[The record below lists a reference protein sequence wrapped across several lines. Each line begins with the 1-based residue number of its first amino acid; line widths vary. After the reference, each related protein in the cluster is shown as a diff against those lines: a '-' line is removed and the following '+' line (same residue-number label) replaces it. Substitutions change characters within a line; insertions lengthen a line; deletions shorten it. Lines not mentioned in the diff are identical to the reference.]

1 MSNNK
6 GKVTKKSNTNLKW
19 FNNVAKSLGYATTDL
34 VTELVPASSEFV
46 KSNYESTTELV
57 NNMRQ
62 NRSSGKRFTTQLGN
76 IEQVKIGQTA
86 LRNALEDIK
95 SGKIYNKERED
106 SFFDSEIDSAGSES
120 FGIDFGDDDFSF
132 GDDFDSDDEFEDVD
146 IDDSDPNV
154 TNVKKVNVK
163 NVNNNIERSVNM
175 LPLAKAMSNQTNA
188 IVTSIQ
194 GSSQVQT
201 ALTGEFMMMY
211 NNTSTATVGGLTAI
225 NDNLSL
231 LVDFQNNSMSK
242 YIGAS
247 LKYYEDNLKKI
258 DDSLELLRDGFSG
271 KLNEDTSRKQ
281 SKNDGIDPFLGNG
294 GLDIKEYIK
303 LVKSNIRREA
313 EANDMASALG
323 MFWNDTDTLREMAT
337 NPLKMVLNGA
347 MKSAIPKS
355 LKEKLSNVDET
366 FSNFFPAL
374 LNRVA
379 STKDS
384 DNPILQMVNTIFGV
398 NPKVKRSIDLGNYN
412 KGVIGF
418 DGESKKALVE
428 VIPTYLRKIESAL
441 SGSEEKIYDY
451 STGKF
456 KSAKK
461 LKEDYENEVLRTKTS
476 GYGSFKSE
484 FKEIAKSF
492 NIGSEEELKTF
503 YDEIDRYLVKMT
515 DRGKA
520 INPLKQLL
528 PNGEILDELT
538 DNGLFVGMDDM
549 REVFGKIYKMLPKK
563 VQTELLGSGINMSM
577 SKLDKF
583 NSDIELNPH
592 KFGYAALNNGIGV
605 NEMFTEKNGKLVLKK
620 GTLTSGSVDKF
631 GLSQIDYLRDI
642 RQILSKGIVT
652 FPHNTSGGTDNFIN
666 PHQSFLDD
674 TVENSKKYKSSNR
687 FDKSNITNGNK
698 EAYKVNDFYELNN
711 LPEDVI
717 SDIVNKRRNN
727 KNNLSGFKSSGLY
740 KFLDKNE
747 KLHGLR
753 DVADKLIGT
762 PIKVLENMS
771 EATED
776 LMFTALHGTEEE
788 IDIKQAYSDFK
799 DKIFGDLPKGS
810 NATLKFEGILP
821 PKVAKFFSENKL
833 QLKVGGGLGLLGSF
847 FLPGGPIAGT
857 ILGMGTG
864 LATKAD
870 WFQQFLY
877 GDNFKDEKNWKSG
890 FFGKALNKFGGKLE
904 EWGIDPKYS
913 AFLSTGGAGLGL
925 LSSFF
930 LPFGPVGGSLL
941 GLAGGITASSDKF
954 QTWLFGEKGEDDKR
968 RGGFLTKFTNWF
980 DINVKDKML
989 IKMSEIGLNISD
1001 FFYDSISEPFL
1012 DAIAPLKH
1020 MFADVADKTKEMFY
1034 RGWETI
1040 NENVFKVFH
1049 ENVAKPFGETMEK
1062 FVLDPLKKF
1071 MNKTLSLAGKV
1082 LGGIISAP
1090 FKALGLVGDKVD
1102 AKNEKKALK
1111 SEKQNRW
1118 DNDVQEMKE
1127 KFINGEIK
1135 FADLKNFIKRRGDLK
1150 GSEKEAFL
1158 QEVLPYRDR
1167 RKEDKENRRKAREE
1181 KRETKLQEIRNRK
1194 LANQDKRDF
1203 AINHDYKYTSQEQ
1216 IDLEKEQ
1223 INLFRAAKEQGEES
1237 VIALKSINNII
1248 DNIGDKNDDQVSML
1262 KQIRDLIAQGPKAIF
1277 DTAKDKISDKFI
1289 TKSKNVSQERRTL
1302 RNNPLIRSFGESKIE
1317 GSHASGLD
1325 NVPRDGYVA
1334 ELHEG
1339 EMIIPAQQANIL
1351 RQQAGV
1357 KKERASKVK
1366 GQLNDS
1372 NDIVNSLDKRLI
1384 GTKNDYIRRIARD
1397 TRIIAAEVKGQLDG
1411 VGNNVFKTRK
1421 ILQNAY
1427 GIEDSDIA
1435 GSANKSR
1442 QGFMGK
1448 LRHAMFKPLDFLK
1461 DFVYDNIMK
1470 PINWVREK
1478 IQNVTEW
1485 FGNAFESMKN
1495 FGKSIV
1501 STGAKVVGAVGK
1513 TALKVVDGL
1522 VDVGNVVGK
1531 MFVKGAGRVIS
1542 DIYGGAKFLVTN
1554 AFKGI
1559 FKGFE
1564 SIGKV
1569 ALATADTIGNAANFL
1584 GNAMVDI
1591 AKGMYTFTKDVST
1604 LLYKGIKGTFKT
1616 AAKIATGVVKGVVGT
1631 IKGTVSGAIKG
1642 VNFITNKLFNR
1653 NKDSVLGA
1661 NKVQI
1666 VGGRLDSVGELESPV
1681 EISKTTITNIVNEY
1695 SNKTLDVNVKSLPS
1709 GEQSGLRP
1717 LVAKSAPV
1725 KSNVVQFPGIQ
1736 TQIPGSD
1743 QFNKVVK
1750 KNQEVEEKK
1759 KKQEEENNKHK
1770 EYTTR
1775 KTANYVKEENEKKK
1789 EKAEFKQYT
1798 KVMSGAAVATAKTSV
1813 EQYNFWDKIFG
1824 KNGKVSRFME
1834 TIGKLFSGLKDV
1846 FSKFTGGL
1854 GNGLLGSGLN
1864 LLKTA
1869 APMIVPFLLSLYE
1882 KNRVN
1887 KNLENGADNVVTAW
1901 LGQGDERRLNGDGE
1915 YVYDGNR
1922 TESYAKLPLRQGS
1935 RAYIAKLGTQTMDT
1949 LSQYGNVAKEAFT
1962 NTFRQVG
1969 TNGPNKKTMLNTIG
1983 EKVVARGQL
1992 FKAEVALGAD
2002 LFKDKHAELIQ
2013 KTTSVLDNIV
2023 TSICTAVQKKFP
2035 KLAGQASSI
2044 SKNIVSLFTK
2054 AASDKAIFSKFS
2066 AKLTNFFV
2074 ELGAGAATAG
2084 VLDVGL
2090 AAWDATTG
2098 FMEAANLFGVHTDQ
2112 VDLLMR
2118 VISSVMK
2125 TITKFS
2131 VVQILDIVNDMVA
2144 ECLGLNVKRQIAT
2157 LIYQAI
2163 PFGDSEKLKIN
2174 QDAIDAELEAYN
2186 SENNTNMSK
2195 EAYLDMVSPT
2205 VADKLLGSD
2214 FTKNFLGTFSKNQAA
2229 KYMNK
2234 DASELSF
2241 MDRLAY
2247 AGAHTLT
2254 SFGNFFRKEE
2264 NRKDETGLMTAYK
2277 NTKSIFSKSGAQQ
2290 NMGLNQDAKL
2300 SLVDRVA
2307 NTGVTLSNTIANLFR
2322 SPEEKRTNSEA
2333 MSAYATKRN
2342 TKAQEKI
2349 DKANAILE
2357 DEDSNFFQKQFAK
2370 ISKSRNQKK
2379 LGIETDKQR
2388 KKREKKEEKQ
2398 NKKKSSKKNA
2408 SKNKKTASEDNF
2420 IPDTGYNGGDDNLDM
2435 MYMSAYNMYMNGL
2448 ISDEKFAQYKAD
2460 AGISDSYYDNMI
2472 NKGKNKSAGYGAGNS
2487 KTTEPAQ
2494 KAVSIKN
2501 NSDEKVNVG
2510 KLQKDV
2516 DKSLDSISKSMSKN
2530 VTKISKSFTKGMNK
2544 VIKSLEKDMKKVDR
2558 DISKGFNSAG
2568 NSFVKSFKKLIKE
2581 MDKVTSKTTKNLTKN
2596 TKKEMTS
2603 FEKSNKNVI
2612 EKTEELIETIGKK
2625 VTSVIDNIKG
2635 INLPSIQLPD
2645 FSNIFN
2651 FGNKSSSEKSTT
2663 NNSSKNSEDESLL
2676 SKIKNIFSLGKGGQ
2690 TTTTPAPITNKTEN
2704 INNFTYYSQNDNRW
2718 GNKKLIGGE
2727 TVADAGCGPTS
2738 LAMVMSQMHGKQIT
2752 PDMIASMA
2760 PENLP
2765 GFSTPD
2771 LFPNIARKFNT
2782 NAHDVRSIK
2791 EVKEQLKQGRPVI
2804 ISGKG
2809 VGTNNPYTKE
2819 GHIVVATG
2827 LDGDN
2832 IIVNDPRGAGLSK
2845 PYTAEE
2851 LENGFNL
2858 GYTFTK
2864 PGQENERFIPEYD
2877 PHESPG
2883 ATGDNVDIG
2892 KAGSSGGQVR
2902 LFDKVIQYARAFKG
2916 KLKYSMD
2923 TNVRNWINNG
2933 KLGADCSSFTQH
2945 VFKTVAGIDIGANT
2959 GQQLTK
2965 GGTEISVDN
2974 AQPGDLIL
2982 FKGTYN
2988 SSHPRGVSHVGIVS
3002 DNNGNMIDQGSS
3014 GAAPKERSYLSS
3026 YWKSKLLTAVRPLTN
3041 PNQMVDPTVSNG
3053 NKAIG
3058 TVVATPSGIP
3068 DVSGGSAIN
3077 TSTSNSEV
3085 PQVNTMGAFDLMSN
3099 AFQNYSASVW
3109 NGKEVDL
3116 FATQNTSTDSTG
3128 TTTDI
3133 NGREVKALF
3142 TAYYPAN
3149 NKLQGGY
3156 KDAMGNQLDLS
3167 KMTCA
3172 APKEIPFGTKIQVK
3186 GTGTEKDGQIYTVTD
3201 RGGAIKVRGDEYQ
3214 FDLLMKDHD
3223 TAYSWGRKS
3232 GSAVVGDSA
3241 GKGPNYGYTGDYPD
3255 TMNNFA
3261 YYSQA
3266 DPRWANT
3273 AIDDSDLATAG
3284 CGPTTSA
3291 MVMTQL
3297 TGRRYLPSTIL
3308 NVARDHIDRNGSK
3321 WSLFPYLAKQF
3332 KTGIKESITSVS
3344 KIKSELEQ
3352 GNPVILSGTNS
3363 KSNSPYTKAGHIVA
3377 AVGMDGE
3384 NVLINDPR
3392 SPQHTKAYSKSQIES
3407 GLRGGWSFSKLAETA
3422 NENVPSDGSFTS
3434 GTTQSNLG
3442 SETTNT
3448 MGAFDLMS
3456 NAFQNYSASVWNG
3469 KEVDLFATQ
3478 NTSTDSTGTTPAA
3491 AKWSGTEYDLSKYD
3505 MSGLSSTKQSHI
3517 MKIIH
3522 PVLETF
3528 KTHNLLPSVTIAQS
3542 VGESGWGPSSGLATK
3557 GNNLF
3562 GIKTGSKW
3570 TGKSYSAK
3578 TGEFLNGKNVTI
3590 TDSFRAYDS
3599 MADSVIDRANFLSGS
3614 RYKAM
3619 MSKNT
3624 PKEQFQAMKDGG
3636 YATDPNY
3643 VSKMMKIVND
3653 SKLTR
3658 FDNPKPPVPKSAGK
3672 GGDDN
3677 ISKLTNTVDRQTS
3690 KKNVKYAGKGG
3701 NNTSSTKISMPSKKL
3716 PSIKEGINKLTQTN
3730 IIANV
3735 KNGNGSLTD
3744 TCVEL
3749 ISTIIDELKSI
3760 NTNTANTVNAVKEI
3774 EIVPA
3779 NASVTQISNQNT
3791 NVESAKQKYN
3801 GRTLPLG
3808 TDKGYDLAK
3817 RIASFA

>member
-1 MSNNK
+1 MGSNNK
-6 GKVTKKSNTNLKW
+6 GKITKTSNNNLKW
-19 FNNVAKSLGYATTDL
+19 FNNVAKSLGYATSDL
-34 VTELVPASSEFV
+34 VNELVPASSEFV
-46 KSNYESTTELV
+46 KTNYESTTELV

-62 NRSSGKRFTTQLGN
+62 NRTSGKRFTTQLGN
-76 IEQVKIGQTA
+76 LEQVKIGQTA

-95 SGKIYNKERED
+95 SGNIYNKERED
-106 SFFDSEIDSAGSES
+106 AYFDSELESAGNSA

-132 GDDFDSDDEFEDVD
+132 GDEFDSDSEFEDTE

-163 NVNNNIERSVNM
+163 NVNNNIERSVSM

-231 LVDFQNNSMSK
+231 LVNFQNDSMSK
-242 YIGAS
+242 YISAS

-258 DDSLELLRDGFSG
+258 DDSLELLKDGFSG
-271 KLNEDTSRKQ
+271 KLNEDTRRKQ
-281 SKNDGIDPFLGNG
+281 SRDDDIDPFLGNG

-313 EANDMASALG
+313 ETNDMISTAG
-323 MFWNDTDTLREMAT
+323 MFWNDTDTLKELAN
-337 NPLKMVLNGA
+337 NPLKLLLSGA
-347 MKSAIPKS
+347 MKSAIPNS
-355 LKEKLSNVDET
+355 LKDKLSNVDET

-379 STKDS
+379 ATKDS

-398 NPKVKRSIDLGNYN
+398 NPKVKRNIDLGNYN

-451 STGKF
+451 SSGKF

-461 LKEDYENEVLRTKTS
+461 LKDDYEKEVSRIKTS
-476 GYGSFKSE
+476 GYGTFRNE
-484 FKEIAKSF
+484 FREIAKSF

-503 YDEIDRYLVKMT
+503 YDEVDKYLIKMT

-549 REVFGKIYKMLPKK
+549 RDVFGKIYKMLPKK
-563 VQTELLGSGINMSM
+563 VQAELMGSGINTSM
-577 SKLDKF
+577 SRLDKF
-583 NSDIELNPH
+583 NKDIELNPH
-592 KFGYAALNNGIGV
+592 KFGYAALNDGFGV
-605 NEMFTEKNGKLVLKK
+605 NEMFTERNGKLVLKK
-620 GTLTSGSVDKF
+620 GSLASGTVDKF

-652 FPHNTSGGTDNFIN
+652 FPQGWGGGKINNDKNFVN
-666 PHQSFLDD
+666 PHQSYLDG
-674 TVENSKKYKSSNR
+674 TTLESRKYRRSNR
-687 FDKSNITNGNK
+687 IKTSNGINGDN
-698 EAYKVNDFYELNN
+698 EAYKVEDFYELNK
-711 LPEDVI
+711 LPEDI
-717 SDIVNKRRNN
+717 LREEINKRRNN
-727 KNNLSGFKSSGLY
+727 TNEPTGFKSSFLY
-740 KFLDKNE
+740 KALDKNQ
-747 KLHGLR
+747 KLHGFR

-762 PIKVLENMS
+762 PIKVLENMT

-776 LMFTALHGTEEE
+776 LMFTALHGTEDE
-788 IDIKQAYSDFK
+788 IDIRQAYDNFK
-799 DKIFGDLPKGS
+799 SKIFGDLPKDS
-810 NATLKFEGILP
+810 DATFKFEGILP

-857 ILGMGTG
+857 ILGMSTG

-877 GDNFKDEKNWKSG
+877 GDNFKDEKDWKSG

-980 DINVKDKML
+980 DINVKDKIS

-1001 FFYDSISEPFL
+1001 FFYESISEPFL

-1020 MFADVADKTKEMFY
+1020 MFADVADKTKEIFY

-1090 FKALGLVGDKVD
+1090 FKALGLVGNKVD
-1102 AKNEKKALK
+1102 AKNEKKALTK
-1111 SEKQNRW
+1111 EKQDRW
-1118 DNDVQEMKE
+1118 DNDVQEMKN

-1150 GSEKEAFL
+1150 GSEKEEFL
-1158 QEVLPYRDR
+1158 KEVLPYRDR
-1167 RKEDKENRRKAREE
+1167 RQEDKENRRKAREE
-1181 KRETKLQEIRNRK
+1181 KRNAKLQNIRDRRS
-1194 LANQDKRDF
+1194 ANQEKRNF
-1203 AINHDYKYTSQEQ
+1203 AIDHDYRYTSQEQ

-1223 INLFRAAKEQGEES
+1223 LELFRAAKTQGEES
-1237 VIALKSINNII
+1237 VAALVSINNMI
-1248 DNIGDKNDDQVSML
+1248 DNIGDTNTDQVNML
-1262 KQIRDLIAQGPKAIF
+1262 KQIRDLIAQGPKAVF
-1277 DTAKDKISDKFI
+1277 DTAKDKITEKLTANAKRED
-1289 TKSKNVSQERRTL
+1289 TQRRTF
-1302 RNNPLIRSFGESKIE
+1302 RNNPLIRSFGKIEIE

-1339 EMIIPAQQANIL
+1339 EMVIPARQANML
-1351 RQQAGV
+1351 REQAGV
-1357 KKERASKVK
+1357 KTEKTSKVQ
-1366 GQLNDS
+1366 GPLNDS
-1372 NDIVNSLDKRLI
+1372 NSVVNSLDKRLI
-1384 GTKNDYIRRIARD
+1384 GTKNDYIRRIASD
-1397 TRIIAAEVKGQLDG
+1397 VRIIAAEVKGQLDG

-1427 GIEDSDIA
+1427 GIEDKDIS

-1448 LRHAMFKPLDFLK
+1448 LRHAMFKPLDFVK
-1461 DFVYDNIMK
+1461 DFIYDSIMK
-1470 PINWVREK
+1470 PINWVQEK

-1485 FGNAFESMKN
+1485 FGTAFEAMKN

-1501 STGAKVVGAVGK
+1501 STGAKVVGAIGK
-1513 TALKVVDGL
+1513 TSLKVVDGL
-1522 VDVGNVVGK
+1522 VDVSNVVGK

-1564 SIGKV
+1564 TVGKV
-1569 ALATADTIGNAANFL
+1569 ALAAADTIGHAANFL

-1591 AKGMYTFTKDVST
+1591 TKGMYTFTKDLTT
-1604 LLYKGIKGTFKT
+1604 LLYNGIKGTFKT
-1616 AAKIATGVVKGVVGT
+1616 AAKIASGVVKGVSSA
-1631 IKGTVSGAIKG
+1631 IKGTVSGAVQGIG
-1642 VNFITNKLFNR
+1642 FVTNKLFN
-1653 NKDSVLGA
+1653 KDSNSLFGVR
-1661 NKVQI
+1661 KVQV
-1666 VGGRLDSVGELESPV
+1666 VGGKLDSIGTIEKPV
-1681 EISKTTITNIVNEY
+1681 EISNSSVTNIVNEY
-1695 SNKTLDVNVKSLPS
+1695 GNKVLDVNVKSLPLEEK
-1709 GEQSGLRP
+1709 GGLRP
-1717 LVAKSAPV
+1717 LVAKSVPTQ
-1725 KSNVVQFPGIQ
+1725 SNVVQFPGMQ
-1736 TQIPGSD
+1736 TNIPGQYSFD
-1743 QFNKVVK
+1743 KAAK
-1750 KNQEVEEKK
+1750 KKQENEEKK
-1759 KKQEEENNKHK
+1759 KKQAEEIEKNRA
-1770 EYTTR
+1770 YTTR
-1775 KTANYVKEENEKKK
+1775 KNANYMKEENEKKK

-1813 EQYNFWDKIFG
+1813 EQYKFWDKIFG
-1824 KNGKVSRFME
+1824 KNGKVSMFME
-1834 TIGKLFSGLKDV
+1834 TIGKLFNGFKDV
-1846 FSKFTGGL
+1846 FSKITSGLGGL
-1854 GNGLLGSGLN
+1854 GNGLLSPGLS

-1869 APMIVPFLLSLYE
+1869 APMIVPFLMSLYE

-1887 KNLENGADNVVTAW
+1887 NNLENGADNVVTAW
-1901 LGQGDERRLNGDGE
+1901 LGQGDEKRLNGEGE
-1915 YVYDGNR
+1915 YVYDGNK
-1922 TESYAKLPLRQGS
+1922 TEAYAKLPLRQGS
-1935 RAYIAKLGTQTMDT
+1935 RAYISKLGTQTIDT
-1949 LSQYGNVAKEAFT
+1949 LSHYGNVAKDAFT
-1962 NTFRQVG
+1962 NTFRQIG
-1969 TNGPNKKTMLNTIG
+1969 TNGPNKKTALNTFG
-1983 EKVVARGQL
+1983 EKVVARTQL
-1992 FKAEVALGAD
+1992 FKAEVDLGVD
-2002 LFKDKHAELIQ
+2002 LFKDKHSEIIQ
-2013 KTTSVLDNIV
+2013 KTSTVLDNVIK
-2023 TSICTAVQKKFP
+2023 SICNAVQKKFP
-2035 KLAGQASSI
+2035 KLAGQTSAI
-2044 SKNIVSLFTK
+2044 SKNIISLFTK
-2054 AASDKAIFSKFS
+2054 AASDKRIFSKFTS
-2066 AKLTNFFV
+2066 KLTNFFV

-2084 VLDVGL
+2084 ILDVGL

-2098 FMEAANLFGVHTDQ
+2098 FMEAANLFGVHKDQ
-2112 VDLLMR
+2112 VDIVMR
-2118 VISSVMK
+2118 VISSAMK
-2125 TITKFS
+2125 AVTKFS
-2131 VVQILDIVNDMVA
+2131 IVQVVDIVNDMVA
-2144 ECLGLNVKRQIAT
+2144 ECMGINIKRKIAT

-2163 PFGDSEKLKIN
+2163 PFTNGDQLKVN
-2174 QDAIDAELEAYN
+2174 QDAIDAELKAYN
-2186 SENNTNMSK
+2186 LENGTNMSK

-2205 VADKLLGSD
+2205 VADKILGSN

-2234 DASELSF
+2234 DVSELSF
-2241 MDRLAY
+2241 MDRVAY

-2254 SFGNFFRKEE
+2254 SFGNLFRKEE
-2264 NRKDETGLMTAYK
+2264 NHKDETGLMTAYK

-2290 NMGLNQDAKL
+2290 NMGLNKDAKL
-2300 SLVDRVA
+2300 SIFDRVA
-2307 NTGVTLSNTIANLFR
+2307 NTGITLSNTIANLFR
-2322 SPEEKRTNSEA
+2322 SPEDKKTNSEA
-2333 MSAYATKRN
+2333 MSAYSTNRN

-2357 DEDSNFFQKQFAK
+2357 DKNSNFFQRQFAK
-2370 ISKSRNQKK
+2370 LSKSKNQNK
-2379 LGIETDKQR
+2379 LGIETDKKR
-2388 KKREKKEEKQ
+2388 KKRDKKEAKQ
-2398 NKKKSSKKNA
+2398 P
-2408 SKNKKTASEDNF
+2408 KKTKMTPTTEDDF
-2420 IPDTGYNGGDDNLDM
+2420 IPVTDTGYTGGNDYLDKLYMGAYAKYLNGEV
-2435 MYMSAYNMYMNGL
+2435 S
-2448 ISDEKFAQYKAD
+2448 EEEFAQYKSD

-2472 NKGKNKSAGYGAGNS
+2472 NKGKNKSAGFGQGTT
-2487 KTTEPAQ
+2487 KTTKPAQ
-2494 KAVSIKN
+2494 KAVEIKN
-2501 NSDEKVNVG
+2501 NADKEVNTD

-2516 DKSLDSISKSMSKN
+2516 DKSLNSISKTMSKN
-2530 VTKISKSFTKGMNK
+2530 VNNISKSFTSGMNK
-2544 VIKSLEKDMKKVDR
+2544 IIKSLEKDMKKVDK
-2558 DISKGFNSAG
+2558 DISKGFNNTS
-2568 NSFVKSFKKLIKE
+2568 NTFVKAFKKLIKE
-2581 MDKVTSKTTKNLTKN
+2581 MDKVTSKTTKNLDKK
-2596 TKKEMTS
+2596 TKKEMDS
-2603 FEKSNKNVI
+2603 FEKANKNVI
-2612 EKTEELIETIGKK
+2612 KKTEELIETIGKK

-2645 FSNIFN
+2645 FSQIFKSSN
-2651 FGNKSSSEKSTT
+2651 SNSKSSSST
-2663 NNSSKNSEDESLL
+2663 SSKSSTDAEDSSLL
-2676 SKIKNIFSLGKGGQ
+2676 SKFKNIFSLGKGGQ
-2690 TTTTPAPITNKTEN
+2690 VVTTPAPINNKTEN

-2718 GNKKLIGGE
+2718 GSKKLIGGE

-2752 PDMIASMA
+2752 PDVIASMA

-2782 NAHDVRSIK
+2782 NAHDIRNIK

-2809 VGTNNPYTKE
+2809 SGANNPYTKE

-2851 LENGFNL
+2851 LANGFNL

-2864 PGQENERFIPEYD
+2864 PGQENERFIPEFN
-2877 PHESPG
+2877 PNESPG
-2883 ATGDNVDIG
+2883 AIGDNADIG
-2892 KAGSSGGQVR
+2892 KAGSTGGQVR
-2902 LFDKVIQYARAFKG
+2902 LFDKVVQYARAFKG
-2916 KLKYSMD
+2916 KLKYSMNSD
-2923 TNVRNWINNG
+2923 VRNWINKG

-2965 GGTEISVDN
+2965 GGVEIPVSN

-2988 SSHPRGVSHVGIVS
+2988 SPHPRGVSHVGIVS

-3014 GAAPKERSYLSS
+3014 GSAPKERSYNDS
-3026 YWKSKLLTAVRPLTN
+3026 YWKSKQLAAIRPLTN

-3068 DVSGGSAIN
+3068 DVSGGGSV
-3077 TSTSNSEV
+3077 STTGTAEV
-3085 PQVNTMGAFDLMSN
+3085 PQVNTMGAFDLMTN

-3116 FATQNTSTDSTG
+3116 FTTQSSTTETG
-3128 TTTDI
+3128 TTNI

-3149 NKLQGGY
+3149 NKLQGGF
-3156 KDAMGNQLDLS
+3156 KDAMGNKLDPS

-3186 GTGTEKDGQIYTVTD
+3186 GTGTDKDGQVYTVTD

-3223 TAYSWGRKS
+3223 TAYSWGRKN
-3232 GSAVVGDSA
+3232 GSAIVGDSA
-3241 GKGPNYGYTGDYPD
+3241 GKGPDYGYSGNYPD

-3266 DPRWANT
+3266 DPRWGST
-3273 AIDDSDLATAG
+3273 SFDGTDIATAG
-3284 CGPTTSA
+3284 CGPTASA

-3297 TGRRYLPSTIL
+3297 TGRKYSPSTIL
-3308 NVARDHIDRNGSK
+3308 NVGKDHIDRNGSK

-3344 KIKSELEQ
+3344 KIKSELGK
-3352 GNPVILSGTNS
+3352 GNPVILSGRNS
-3363 KSNSPYTKAGHIVA
+3363 DSNSPYTKGGHIVT
-3377 AVGMDGE
+3377 AVGMDGD

-3392 SPQHTKAYSKSQIES
+3392 SPKHTKAYSKSQIEA

-3422 NENVPSDGSFTS
+3422 NENVPSDGSFTPGVS
-3434 GTTQSNLG
+3434 SQSTLGT
-3442 SETTNT
+3442 ETTNT
-3448 MGAFDLMS
+3448 MGAFDLMT

-3478 NTSTDSTGTTPAA
+3478 STNDTSSGYDANTTPVEL
-3491 AKWSGTEYDLSKYD
+3491 GDLSSDVLNKHLTNA
-3505 MSGLSSTKQSHI
+3505 LS
-3517 MKIIH
+3517 
-3522 PVLETF
+3522 
-3528 KTHNLLPSVTIAQS
+3528 N
-3542 VGESGWGPSSGLATK
+3542 
-3557 GNNLF
+3557 
-3562 GIKTGSKW
+3562 
-3570 TGKSYSAK
+3570 TGKSFFDTGVATKVNPALAVAIANHETGYGTSNAVKNKKNPGGLMDPK
-3578 TGEFLNGKNVTI
+3578 TNWSTLQSFSSIENGVKAMVENLGRRIFKDGKNTI
-3590 TDSFRAYDS
+3590 ESLGAIY
-3599 MADSVIDRANFLSGS
+3599 APIGAANDPKGLNKHWVPNV
-3614 RYKAM
+3614 KAM
-3619 MSKNT
+3619 YK
-3624 PKEQFQAMKDGG
+3624 
-3636 YATDPNY
+3636 
-3643 VSKMMKIVND
+3643 KIVG
-3653 SKLTR
+3653 T
-3658 FDNPKPPVPKSAGK
+3658 DNVKVTTEGVNFKSAGK
-3672 GGDDN
+3672 GGDGN
-3677 ISKLTNTVDRQTS
+3677 LSKLTNTMDRQTS
-3690 KKNVKYAGKGG
+3690 KKTTKYAGKGG
-3701 NNTSSTKISMPSKKL
+3701 DAITSATKTVMPSKQL
-3716 PSIKEGINKLTQTN
+3716 PTLKDGINKLTQTN
-3730 IIANV
+3730 NIVNV
-3735 KNGNGSLTD
+3735 KNTNGTLTD

-3749 ISTIIDELKSI
+3749 INTVIAELKSI

-3779 NASVTQISNQNT
+3779 NASLTQINNQNT
-3791 NVESAKQKYN
+3791 NVEPAKQKYN
-3801 GRTLPLG
+3801 GRVLPSG